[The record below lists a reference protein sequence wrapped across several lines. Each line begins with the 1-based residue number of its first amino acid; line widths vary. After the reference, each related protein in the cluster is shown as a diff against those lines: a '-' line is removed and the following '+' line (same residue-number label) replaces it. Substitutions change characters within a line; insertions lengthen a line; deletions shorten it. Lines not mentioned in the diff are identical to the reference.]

1 MNKLYHEGPGTE
13 LPHTADAKVKLLNES
28 PLWCLKIKMK
38 EKWKNTTIE
47 TVNQISQFGVCT
59 R

>member
-1 MNKLYHEGPGTE
+1 MNKLYQEAPGTA
-13 LPHTADAKVKLLNES
+13 LPHTADAKVKILNES
-28 PLWCLKIKMK
+28 HLGCLKIKMK

-47 TVNQISQFGVCT
+47 TVNQTPQFGVCK